1 MTLSCGNPN
10 TYVARTQNRTTS
22 SITNLTNRIET
33 LESSGSGGDNK
44 VYISELAPTVE
55 DNTIGNEGDLWY
67 KVKRRGHFEGAVL
80 KCVRAG
86 KMTHPDMEFTV
97 GQYVRINYGNYYHS
111 NNPYLRGWGPTNWS
125 GWEEYNFISLSNMEG
140 ISSKLSI
147 WGNFPGYYPRLY
159 GTQSLRLWTCNYDEE
174 RMITRNEV
182 AVGGFG
188 RTAVGYDIG
197 YQGKN
202 HGWSTL
208 TIGGVLNNIEY
219 NAEESDEYMVDPSAV
234 KSVIDGLALFEI
246 VDWGEG
252 TNFNYDGT
260 IIERMVLERYVKYDG
275 VWVKADYKA
284 CKGIII
290 ADGEIRINTSTS
302 VDIIQNV
309 TSGTQLATINDKPI
323 YAPTV
328 SASQTQTSGTEIATI
343 NVGDTST
350 KLYAPTT
357 TVTQTLTSGTEIGEV
372 NGTKLYA
379 PTGGGSDVTVTPI
392 TTTGTNIANIAV
404 NGTTYNLFA
413 PSSGG
418 GGSSGHNYS
427 TEEQVIGTWIDG
439 STLYE
444 KTISVQSNSATKG
457 MIEIPINDI
466 ADNINNITKF
476 EGSAINANY
485 CRPVPLAF
493 RYYEYSNI
501 GETISVLLNK
511 SSKKFVVYWRDIDFG
526 TAYITIQYTKTS

>member
-1 MTLSCGNPN
+1 LNVNGIKNAKENGYAGNMIKQDFGYP
-10 TYVARTQNRTTS
+10 
-22 SITNLTNRIET
+22 IL
-33 LESSGSGGDNK
+33 
-44 VYISELAPTVE
+44 
-55 DNTIGNEGDLWY
+55 
-67 KVKRRGHFEGAVL
+67 
-80 KCVRAG
+80 
-86 KMTHPDMEFTV
+86 
-97 GQYVRINYGNYYHS
+97 YGN
-111 NNPYLRGWGPTNWS
+111 
-125 GWEEYNFISLSNMEG
+125 
-140 ISSKLSI
+140 
-147 WGNFPGYYPRLY
+147 
-159 GTQSLRLWTCNYDEE
+159 QSLRLWTCNYDEE
-174 RMITRNEV
+174 RMITSNES
-182 AVGGFG
+182 AVGGFK
-188 RTAVGYDIG
+188 TAVGYEIN
-197 YQGKN
+197 YVGKN
-202 HGWSTL
+202 YNRRA
-208 TIGGVLNNIEY
+208 TIGILGILLSVY
-219 NAEESDEYMVDPSAV
+219 YDAASSDEHMVDPAAV
-234 KSVIDGLALFEI
+234 QAEFDGLALFEI

-284 CKGIII
+284 GKGIVI

-328 SASQTQTSGTEIATI
+328 NATQTQTSGTEIAQI

-357 TVTQTLTSGTEIGEV
+357 TVTQTLTEGTEIGEV

-418 GGSSGHNYS
+418 GGGGHNYS
-427 TEEQVIGTWIDG
+427 TEEQVVGTWIDG

-444 KTISVQSNSATKG
+444 RVYVLDNAVEIRSGQWYTTTMPTNNANIIVDVTAINTDGTIWKFLAASVSNSNYVKLFQTKGDNIGVKTI
-457 MIEIPINDI
+457 I
-466 ADNINNITKF
+466 
-476 EGSAINANY
+476 
-485 CRPVPLAF
+485 L
-493 RYYEYSNI
+493 
-501 GETISVLLNK
+501 
-511 SSKKFVVYWRDIDFG
+511 
-526 TAYITIQYTKTS
+526 QYTKTS